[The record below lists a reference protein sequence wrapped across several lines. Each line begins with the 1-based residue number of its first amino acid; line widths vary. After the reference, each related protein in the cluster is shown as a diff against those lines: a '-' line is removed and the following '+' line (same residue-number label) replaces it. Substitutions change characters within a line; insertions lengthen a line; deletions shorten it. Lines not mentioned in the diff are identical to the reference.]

1 MSLMRL
7 LSFVLCAFLV
17 DVVCADQEPFRVCAD
32 PVNPPLST
40 KEEEGFENKI
50 ARLFA
55 QALGKEVQYTWFPQ
69 RIGFLRNTLQAKD
82 PETDQYKCD
91 VVMGLPA
98 GFELVAT
105 TKPYYRS
112 TYVLVI
118 ANGKGFDDIQA
129 AEALFQLPAERKAKL
144 KIAMFD
150 RTPGV
155 TWLLRH
161 GLLSQGRTYQTMT
174 GDANVNTAMTLE
186 KEFAAGRINM
196 AVVWG
201 PIGAYLAWKHP
212 QDYRLLLLKSEP
224 GIRFDYA
231 IAIGVR
237 REDKALKAKL
247 DELIERNRD
256 AIVALLKRYKVPL
269 VDKEGNLL

>member
-1 MSLMRL
+1 MPIRL
-7 LSFVLCAFLV
+7 LIAVMSFVFWTGIVYA
-17 DVVCADQEPFRVCAD
+17 EPFRVCAD

-40 KEEEGFENKI
+40 KQEEGFENQI

-55 QALGKEVQYTWFPQ
+55 EALGKPVEYTWYPQ

-82 PETDQYKCD
+82 PETDRYKCD

-98 GFELVAT
+98 GFELAAT

-118 ANGKGFDDIQA
+118 AKGKGFDDIQS
-129 AEALFQLPAERKAKL
+129 AEQLFELPAERKAKL

-161 GLLSQGRTYQTMT
+161 GLIEQGRTYQAMT
-174 GDANVNTAMTLE
+174 GDPKVNTAMTLE
-186 KEFAAGRINM
+186 KEFAAGNVNM

-201 PIGAYLAWKHP
+201 PIGAYLSLKHP
-212 QDYRLLLLKSEP
+212 KHYRMLPLKSEP

-231 IAIGVR
+231 IAMGVR
-237 REDKALKAKL
+237 REDKALKAQL
-247 DELIERNRD
+247 DELIEQKRE
-256 AIVALLKRYKVPL
+256 AIIALLKRYQVPL
-269 VDKEGNLL
+269 VDQEGNLL

>member
-1 MSLMRL
+1 MPVRL
-7 LSFVLCAFLV
+7 LTFVLFALLV
-17 DVVCADQEPFRVCAD
+17 GRVHADQEPFRVCAD

-40 KEEEGFENKI
+40 KQEEGFENKI

-55 QALGKEVQYTWFPQ
+55 QALGKEVKYTWFPQ

-82 PETDQYKCD
+82 PETETYRCD

-98 GFELVAT
+98 GFELAAT

-118 ANGKGFDDIQA
+118 AKGKGFDDIQA
-129 AEALFQLPAERKAKL
+129 AEQLFELPTERKAKL

-161 GLLSQGRTYQTMT
+161 GLLSQGRTYQAMT
-174 GDANVNTAMTLE
+174 GDPSVNTAMTLE
-186 KEFAAGRINM
+186 KEFASGNVNM

-212 QDYRLLLLKSEP
+212 RDYLLLPLKSEP

-231 IAIGVR
+231 IAMGVR
-237 REDKALKAKL
+237 RDDKALKAQL
-247 DELIERNRD
+247 DALIERNHD

>member
-1 MSLMRL
+1 MLVRL
-7 LSFVLCAFLV
+7 LIACIAFGFGR
-17 DVVCADQEPFRVCAD
+17 AIYAEEAFRVCAD

-40 KEEEGFENKI
+40 KQEDGFENQI
-50 ARLFA
+50 AKLFA
-55 QALGKEVQYTWFPQ
+55 QTLGKKVEYTWFPQ

-82 PETDQYKCD
+82 PETDRYKCD

-98 GFELVAT
+98 GFELAAT

-118 ANGKGFDDIQA
+118 AKGKGFDDIQNP
-129 AEALFQLPAERKAKL
+129 EQLFELPVERKAKL

-161 GLLSQGRTYQTMT
+161 GLLNQARTFQAMT
-174 GDANVNTAMTLE
+174 GDPKVNTAMTLE
-186 KEFAAGRINM
+186 KAFAQDQINL

-201 PIGAYLAWKHP
+201 PIGAYLPWKHP
-212 QDYRLLLLKSEP
+212 KDYRLLPLKSEP
-224 GIRFDYA
+224 GIRFDYP
-231 IAIGVR
+231 IAMGVR
-237 REDKALKAKL
+237 RDDKALKVTL
-247 DELIERNRD
+247 DELIAQNREK
-256 AIVALLKRYKVPL
+256 ITALLRQYKVPL
-269 VDKEGNLL
+269 VDEQGNVL

>member
-1 MSLMRL
+1 MLVRL
-7 LSFVLCAFLV
+7 THILALAWLAGIA
-17 DVVCADQEPFRVCAD
+17 CADEEPLRVCAD
-32 PVNPPLST
+32 PMNPPLST
-40 KEEEGFENKI
+40 QQEEGFENQI
-50 ARLFA
+50 AKLFA
-55 QALGKEVQYTWFPQ
+55 QALKKPVVYTWYPQ

-82 PETDQYKCD
+82 PETDKYKCD

-98 GFELVAT
+98 GFELAAT

-118 ANGKGFDDIQA
+118 AQGKGFDDIDQP
-129 AEALFQLPAERKAKL
+129 EKLFALPAERKAKL

-161 GLLSQGRTYQTMT
+161 GLIDWGHTYQAMT
-174 GDANVNTAMTLE
+174 GDPKVNTALTLE
-186 KEFAAGRINM
+186 QEFAADRVNM

-201 PIGAYLAWKHP
+201 PLGAYLSLKHP
-212 QDYRLLLLKSEP
+212 KDYRLLPLKSEP

-231 IAIGVR
+231 IAMGVR
-237 REDKALKAKL
+237 RDDKVLKAKL
-247 DELIERNRD
+247 DELIEQNKET
-256 AIVALLKRYKVPL
+256 ITALLKRYQVPL

>member
-1 MSLMRL
+1 MPVRL
-7 LSFVLCAFLV
+7 LTFVLFALLV
-17 DVVCADQEPFRVCAD
+17 GRVNADQEPFRVCAD

-40 KEEEGFENKI
+40 RQEDGVENKI

-55 QALGKEVQYTWFPQ
+55 QALEKEVQYTWFPQ

-82 PETDQYKCD
+82 PETEKYKCD

-98 GFELVAT
+98 GFELAAT

-118 ANGKGFDDIQA
+118 AKGKGFDDVQA
-129 AEALFQLPAERKAKL
+129 AEKLFQLSPERKAKL

-161 GLLSQGRTYQTMT
+161 GLLNQGRTYQAMT
-174 GDANVNTAMTLE
+174 GDPNVNTAMRLE
-186 KEFAAGRINM
+186 QEFSSGSVNM
-196 AVVWG
+196 AIVWG

-212 QDYRLLLLKSEP
+212 RDYLLLPLKSEP

-231 IAIGVR
+231 IAMGVR
-237 REDKALKAKL
+237 HDDKALKAKL
-247 DELIERNRD
+247 DELIERHHD

-269 VDKEGNLL
+269 VDKQGNLL

>member
-1 MSLMRL
+1 MLARSLTCVLFAL
-7 LSFVLCAFLV
+7 LVGRV
-17 DVVCADQEPFRVCAD
+17 YADQEPFRVCAD

-40 KEEEGFENKI
+40 MQEEGFENKI

-55 QALGKEVQYTWFPQ
+55 QALGKEVKYTWFPQ

-82 PETDQYKCD
+82 PETEQYKCD

-98 GFELVAT
+98 GFELAAT

-118 ANGKGFDDIQA
+118 AKGKGFDDIQA
-129 AEALFQLPAERKAKL
+129 SEKLFQLSPERKAKL

-161 GLLSQGRTYQTMT
+161 GLLSQGRTYQAMT
-174 GDANVNTAMTLE
+174 GDPKVNTAMTLE
-186 KEFAAGRINM
+186 KEFAAGNINM

-212 QDYRLLLLKSEP
+212 RDYLLLPLKSES

-231 IAIGVR
+231 IAMGVR
-237 REDKALKAKL
+237 RDDKALKAQL
-247 DELIERNRD
+247 DELIERNHE
-256 AIVALLKRYKVPL
+256 AIVALLKRYNVPL

>member
-1 MSLMRL
+1 MLARL
-7 LSFVLCAFLV
+7 LIAACLAFGG
-17 DVVCADQEPFRVCAD
+17 AIYAEEAFRVCAD

-40 KEEEGFENKI
+40 KQEDGFENQI
-50 ARLFA
+50 ASLFA
-55 QALGKEVQYTWFPQ
+55 QALGKKVEYTWFPQ

-82 PETDQYKCD
+82 PETERYKCD

-98 GFELVAT
+98 GFELAAT

-118 ANGKGFDDIQA
+118 AKGKGFDDIQDPKQ
-129 AEALFQLPAERKAKL
+129 LFELPAERKAKL

-161 GLLSQGRTYQTMT
+161 GLLNQARTYQAMT
-174 GDANVNTAMTLE
+174 GDPEVNTAMTLE
-186 KEFAAGRINM
+186 KAFAQGQINL

-201 PIGAYLAWKHP
+201 PLAAYLPLKHP
-212 QDYRLLLLKSEP
+212 KDYRLLPLKSEP

-231 IAIGVR
+231 IAMGVR
-237 REDKALKAKL
+237 RDDKALKATL
-247 DELIERNRD
+247 DKLIEQKREK
-256 AIVALLKRYKVPL
+256 ITALLRRYQVPL
-269 VDKEGNLL
+269 VDEQGNLL